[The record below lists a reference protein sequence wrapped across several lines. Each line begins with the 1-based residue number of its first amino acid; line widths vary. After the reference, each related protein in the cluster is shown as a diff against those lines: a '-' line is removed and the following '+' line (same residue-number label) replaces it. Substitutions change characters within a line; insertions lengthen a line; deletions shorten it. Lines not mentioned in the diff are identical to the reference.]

1 MSNGVFNSSGVSM
14 GNIIS
19 WPQAPPPVASE
30 ISNTS
35 FTVMIALEER
45 HMDIT
50 SLFIKVCTCTYNSKS
65 FSLIKV
71 DIILFRISEK

>member
-14 GNIIS
+14 GNITS
-19 WPQAPPPVASE
+19 WPQAPPPVESE

-45 HMDIT
+45 HMDIV
-50 SLFIKVCTCTYNSKS
+50 SLLIKVCAYRVLKYRWT
-65 FSLIKV
+65 
-71 DIILFRISEK
+71 